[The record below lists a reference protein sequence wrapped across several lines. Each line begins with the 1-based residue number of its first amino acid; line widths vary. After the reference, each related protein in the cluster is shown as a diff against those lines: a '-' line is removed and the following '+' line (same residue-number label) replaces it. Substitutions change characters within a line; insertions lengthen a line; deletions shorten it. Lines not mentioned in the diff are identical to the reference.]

1 MNTLN
6 TKKDSPAALLPIAVF
21 LIIYMSAGIIFKDF
35 YSMPAVTAFLIAL
48 IVAFLQNRSVS
59 FSDKLTVAAK
69 GLADENILTMC
80 LVFLAAGAFSG
91 AINAAGGVE
100 STVNLG
106 LHFLPASLA
115 LVGLFLIG
123 CFISLA
129 MGTSVGTI
137 SALAPIAIGIS
148 EKTGINMALCLGI
161 VVSGAM
167 FGDNLSLISDTTIA
181 STKTQGC
188 AMRDKFK
195 TNLFIVLPAAA
206 VTVILLF
213 FMASGSSAVIAESGE
228 YNFLC
233 VIPYIFVLAGALCGM
248 NVFTV
253 LIIGTVLSLIA
264 GITTGNISGIEIFTC
279 MGNGITSMY
288 DITIISIIV
297 SCIGSLVK
305 FNGGV
310 DWILNTVHR
319 QIKTNKGARL
329 GISALTAGVDIATA
343 NNTIA
348 IIMTAPIAKEI
359 SREYNISP
367 KESASLLDISASIT
381 QGLLPYG
388 AQLLYASA
396 STVNSSVTLSGF
408 DIIPF
413 CFYPMFMIVC
423 LAIWLIFSKNKAAGK
438 IN

>member
-148 EKTGINMALCLGI
+148 EKTGINMALCLGT

-181 STKTQGC
+181 ATKTQGC

-206 VTVILLF
+206 ATVILLF

-253 LIIGTVLSLIA
+253 LIIGTILSLIA

-310 DWILNTVHR
+310 DWILNTVNR

-396 STVNSSVTLSGF
+396 STVSSSATLSGF

-423 LAIWLIFSKNKAAGK
+423 LAIWIIFSKNKAAGK

>member
-6 TKKDSPAALLPIAVF
+6 TKNTSPYALLPIAVF
-21 LIIYMSAGIIFKDF
+21 LIIYMGAGIIFKDF
-35 YSMPAVTAFLIAL
+35 YSMPAVTAFLTAL

-115 LVGLFLIG
+115 VVGLFLIG

-148 EKTGINMALCLGI
+148 EKTGINMALCLGA

-181 STKTQGC
+181 ATKTQGC

-195 TNLFIVLPAAA
+195 TNLFIVLPAAI
-206 VTVILLF
+206 VTIVVLF
-213 FMASGSSAVIAESGE
+213 FMASGSSAAIAKSGE
-228 YNFLC
+228 YSLLS

-264 GITTGNISGIEIFTC
+264 GIITGNISGIEIFTC
-279 MGNGITSMY
+279 MGDGITSMY

-305 FNGGV
+305 LGGGV
-310 DWILNTVHR
+310 DWILNTVNR
-319 QIKTNKGARL
+319 RIKTNKGARL
-329 GISALTAGVDIATA
+329 GIGALTAGVDIATA

-396 STVNSSVTLSGF
+396 ATAGSSVTLSGF

-423 LAIWLIFSKNKAAGK
+423 LAIWIIFSKNKA
-438 IN
+438 N

>member
-1 MNTLN
+1 MTSKNSR
-6 TKKDSPAALLPIAVF
+6 KPSPAALLPIGVF
-21 LIIYMSAGIIFKDF
+21 LIIYLGAGIIFKDF
-35 YSMPAVTAFLIAL
+35 YSMPAITAFLIAL
-48 IVAFLQNRSVS
+48 ITAFLQNRSVT
-59 FSDKLTVAAK
+59 FSEKLTIAAK

-80 LVFLAAGAFSG
+80 LIFLAAGAFSG
-91 AINAAGGVE
+91 AISAAGGVS

-106 LHFLPASLA
+106 LRFLPANLA
-115 LVGLFLIG
+115 VVGLFLIG

-148 EKTGINMALCLGI
+148 EKTGINMALCLGA

-181 STKTQGC
+181 ATKTQGC

-195 TNLFIVLPAAA
+195 TNFMIVLPAAII
-206 VTVILLF
+206 TIILLF
-213 FMASGSSAVIAESGE
+213 FMASGSQASLTENPE
-228 YNFLC
+228 YNILL
-233 VIPYIFVLAGALCGM
+233 VIPYIFVLIGALCGM
-248 NVFTV
+248 NVFAV
-253 LIIGTVLSLIA
+253 LIIGTVLSLAA
-264 GITTGNISGIEIFTC
+264 GIITGNISGIEIFTC
-279 MGNGITSMY
+279 MGDGITSMY
-288 DITIISIIV
+288 DITVISIIV

-305 FNGGV
+305 YNGGI
-310 DWILNTVHR
+310 DWILNAVR
-319 QIKTNKGARL
+319 SRIKTKKGAKL
-329 GISALTAGVDIATA
+329 GISVLTAGVDIATA

-396 STVNSSVTLSGF
+396 ATSAASATLSGF

-413 CFYPMFMIVC
+413 CFYPMLMIVC
-423 LAIWLIFSKNKAAGK
+423 LAVWIIFSNRRIIKP
-438 IN
+438 